1 LGGIEKSLENAKRLA
16 MKKSIIA
23 LVLAAGF
30 TAGAAFG
37 QQAEKPGAV
46 FVDGTPGTY
55 VVQKGD
61 TLWGI
66 ANRFLKSPWQ
76 WPEVW
81 RINQDQVRNP
91 HKIYPGDVIR
101 FDRVGNTASLDREP
115 GVVRLSPKVRATA
128 LSNEIQAIPANA
140 ITPFL
145 TRPLVVETDQKLS
158 DAPRVLGGEDRR
170 VILGSGNLIYV
181 DGIAENE
188 GLRWQVFRPG
198 KAIIDPDT
206 GESLGFDAVF
216 LGEATIRKFGSP
228 ATLEVTNS
236 NQEINRD
243 DVLLPVIEAALP
255 SYVPRS
261 PEKNIGGRI
270 LSVQDGIS
278 ELARYSVVAV
288 NRGKRDGVEIGHVL
302 ATYRPGELAR
312 NYQGWTELGIQLPL
326 RDMIWKRNPVV
337 PEPAG
342 TLSDASQGAATIPEG
357 KGLTVEGRRL
367 RERRVSFLQEG
378 VVQLPEERNGLVFV
392 FRVFDKV
399 SYGLV
404 LQSSR
409 QISVGDIARKP

>member
-1 LGGIEKSLENAKRLA
+1 

-30 TAGAAFG
+30 SAGAAFG
-37 QQAEKPGAV
+37 QQSSNPGSV
-46 FVDGTPGTY
+46 FVDGTPGAYT
-55 VVQKGD
+55 VQKGD

-91 HKIYPGDVIR
+91 HRIFPGDIIR
-101 FDRVGNTASLDREP
+101 FDRMGGTAVVASEP
-115 GVVRLSPKVRATA
+115 GVVRLSPKVRAEG
-128 LSNEIQAIPANA
+128 LSQEIPAIPANA

-170 VILGSGNLIYV
+170 VILGAGNLIYV

-198 KAIIDPDT
+198 KAILDPDT
-206 GESLGFDAVF
+206 GEALGFDAVF
-216 LGEATIRKFGSP
+216 LGEAVIRKFGSP
-228 ATLEVTNS
+228 ATLEVTTS

-243 DVLLPVIEAALP
+243 DVLLPVSEAALP
-255 SYVPRS
+255 SYIPRK
-261 PEKNIGGRI
+261 PEKDIKARI

-278 ELARYSVVAV
+278 ELARFSVVAV

-302 ATYRPGELAR
+302 ATYRPGELSR
-312 NYQGWTELGIQLPL
+312 NYQGWTELGLQLPL

-337 PEPAG
+337 PEPPG
-342 TLSDASQGAATIPEG
+342 TLSDSSQGAASIPEG
-357 KGLTVEGRRL
+357 KGLTAEGRRL

-378 VVQLPEERNGLVFV
+378 VVELPEERNGLVFV
-392 FRVFDKV
+392 FRVFDKI

-409 QISVGDIARKP
+409 QISVGDVARRP